1 MGEADAADAAD
12 AAHDKAVLYLKK
24 YQSRLYMDMLEEESN
39 MRSYFQDKIDDIQKV
54 LECICCHNWVEDEF
68 EVTPDEKIIK
78 VCICSICDS
87 IREQRE

>member
-1 MGEADAADAAD
+1 MMDAAD

-39 MRSYFQDKIDDIQKV
+39 MRSYFQDKIDDIQDV
-54 LECICCHNWVEDEF
+54 LKHICAHDWVQDEY

-87 IREQRE
+87 IREQIE

>member
-1 MGEADAADAAD
+1 MRENEAAVVAC
-12 AAHDKAVLYLKK
+12 DKAVLYLKK

-54 LECICCHNWVEDEF
+54 LEYICCHDWVEDEF
-68 EVTPDEKIIK
+68 EVAPYEKIIK

-87 IREQRE
+87 MCDRR

>member
-1 MGEADAADAAD
+1 MDAAD

-39 MRSYFQDKIDDIQKV
+39 MRSYFQDKIDDIQDV
-54 LECICCHNWVEDEF
+54 LKHICAHDWVQDEY

-87 IREQRE
+87 IREQIE